1 MFRQKGRKRMLN
13 KVKMKRAAVII
24 VTLIVLVPEIG
35 AQDDGGQNWGIKLS
49 GFIKTDIFYD
59 TRQSSASNGLREGHF
74 FLFPDDVLYDEEM
87 NDLNANPSFHI
98 LNIQTRVRSDITGPD
113 AFGAKTSG
121 AIEAEFFGTSE
132 SDLNGFRLRHAYVKM
147 DWTRVT
153 LLAGQ
158 YWHPMFPAENF
169 PGTVSFNTGAPFLPF
184 SRNPQVRFVYS
195 PGKFSLT
202 MVAYSQRDFTS
213 AGPDGNSSKYIRN
226 SGIPG
231 LHLQV
236 KAPAGEN
243 LTAWGGIDFK
253 VIRPEIRTTAN
264 IETDATVSSI
274 AAFAALKLKT
284 KPLNFSVMGVY
295 AENASDMMMIGG
307 YAVSDITDPVDQI
320 REWATINAGFWFDLS
335 TNGKKAVF
343 GLFSGYSKNLGSR
356 ESVAGAVYGRG
367 SNIDHLF
374 RVSPRFIVTEGKLS
388 IAAEIETTLAA
399 YGTMESDGRVADTH
413 DVANVRMLLSMIYR
427 F

>member
-1 MFRQKGRKRMLN
+1 
-13 KVKMKRAAVII
+13 MKRVAVLII
-24 VTLIVLVPEIG
+24 GLILLWPEAL
-35 AQDDGGQNWGIKLS
+35 AQDDNQNWGIKLS
-49 GFIKTDIFYD
+49 GFVKTDLFYD
-59 TRQSSASNGLREGHF
+59 SRQSSASNGLREGHF
-74 FLFPDDVLYDEEM
+74 YLYPDDVLYDEEM

-98 LNIQTRVRSDITGPD
+98 LNIQTRIRGDIKGPD

-169 PGTVSFNTGAPFLPF
+169 PGTISFNTGAPFLPF
-184 SRNPQVRFVYS
+184 SRNPQVRFMYS
-195 PGKFSLT
+195 PGKVSLT

-213 AGPDGNSSKYIRN
+213 PGPDGNSSKYIRN

-231 LHLQV
+231 MNLQIKIPV
-236 KAPAGEN
+236 GGS
-243 LTAWGGIDFK
+243 LTAWGGVDYKI
-253 VIRPEIRTTAN
+253 IRPEISTPAN
-264 IETDATVSSI
+264 IETNTRVGSM
-274 AAFAALKLKT
+274 AAFVTMKLKT
-284 KPLNFSVMGVY
+284 RPLNLSVMGVY

-307 YAVSDITDPVDQI
+307 YAVSYIINPVDQI
-320 REWATINAGFWFDLS
+320 REWTTINNSGFWVDMS
-335 TNGKKAVF
+335 TNGKKTVF
-343 GLFSGYSKNLGSR
+343 GLFTGYSKNLGSR
-356 ESVAGAVYGRG
+356 NPVEDTFYGRG

-374 RVSPRFIVTEGKLS
+374 RVSPRLTVTEGKLS
-388 IAAEIETTLAA
+388 IAAELENTLVA
-399 YGTMESDGRVADTH
+399 YGTMENNGRVTDTH
-413 DVANVRMLLSMIYR
+413 NVTNIRLMLSMIYR